1 MIERSSSDQG
11 RPSMGGGGADQSA
24 TAGRQL
30 GRGHD
35 STDRPPASPAL
46 AEGLRAAPGG
56 CPSGA
61 TGWSDEPIAASPA
74 MVRLFGTLTKLARSH
89 LPVLL
94 LGETGTGKEVVA
106 RELHQRSARRAR
118 PMVSINCAAIPQQ
131 LVESALFGHERGA
144 FTGASQQQKGVF
156 EAADGGTVFLDEIGE
171 LPAAAQAALLR
182 VLESMR
188 LSRVGSNREID
199 VNVRLIAATHRDL
212 EAMCNTGG
220 FRSDLLYRINAM
232 TVVLPP
238 LRDRPEDIEA
248 LAMHF
253 LRQANESEGRLVR
266 FIDPGALAAI
276 RGYAWPGNARELR
289 NAVVR
294 AVVVAEGDTITPLD
308 LPERVRAAAEHAA
321 PAHCRAQLKGGEIPL
336 PPAGEKR
343 LKQRLKRCEAEII
356 VEELRKAGWN
366 QTKAA
371 SALGISLRA
380 LVYKLRELR
389 VTRLAYASKDEMLHR
404 RDGASLVSRP
414 VS

>member
-11 RPSMGGGGADQSA
+11 RPSMGGGADDQSA
-24 TAGRQL
+24 AAGRQL
-30 GRGHD
+30 SRGHD
-35 STDRPPASPAL
+35 VTDTPPASSAL
-46 AEGLRAAPGG
+46 AERLRAAPGG

-61 TGWSDEPIAASPA
+61 TGWCDEAIAASPA
-74 MVRLFGTLTKLARSH
+74 MVRIFDTLTKLARSQV
-89 LPVLL
+89 PVLL

-106 RELHQRSARRAR
+106 RAIHQRSARRAR

-212 EAMCNTGG
+212 EAMCDTGG

-232 TVVLPP
+232 TVMLPP
-238 LRDRPEDIEA
+238 LRNRPEDIEA

-253 LRQANESEGRLVR
+253 LRQANESEGRSVR
-266 FIDPGALAAI
+266 CIDAGALAAI
-276 RGYAWPGNARELR
+276 RRYAWPGNARELR
-289 NAVVR
+289 NAVLR
-294 AVVVAEGDTITPLD
+294 AVIVAEGDSITPSD

-321 PAHCRAQLKGGEIPL
+321 PAHRRAQLQGGGTPL
-336 PPAGEKR
+336 PPAEEDR

-356 VEELRKAGWN
+356 FEELRKAGWN

-389 VTRLAYASKDEMLHR
+389 ITRLGYASTDERLDGG
-404 RDGASLVSRP
+404 DGASLVSRP
-414 VS
+414 AS